1 MGDTGSFALGAALT
15 AMGIATDMQLF
26 LPIMGF
32 MFVLSAISVIIQVGS
47 FKLRGKRVF
56 RMAPLHHHFE
66 LGGMPETRVVSMY
79 YICLLYTSRCV

>member
-1 MGDTGSFALGAALT
+1 M
-15 AMGIATDMQLF
+15 F

-66 LGGMPETRVVSMY
+66 LAGVPETKVVSGYMVATM
-79 YICLLYTSRCV
+79 LLSVGGLLFFFA